1 MTRARDT
8 PERGSR
14 RSDERPRREA
24 PRPEPGNVLALQ
36 RGAGNHAVA
45 SLLAGRQLVQRSIPP
60 GAKAG
65 QMVKHTAS
73 GKRYT
78 ITKAEV
84 VKELGDWGY
93 TVEDDAHRF
102 LIPASTRDYELVEP
116 KEQLLA
122 IGEDPNA
129 DFAQAVMAADAE
141 KLNALVTN
149 AQFLGTMRT
158 KLTAERFGLLAAA
171 ILLISRHA
179 PAARAEALRVLAIMY
194 GDKGTAFRMLTKPFR
209 TVIVPR
215 NKQMTELDE
224 FKSLLTNDSGRGP
237 GRTFDGRWWA
247 HTRGV
252 GDVVADG
259 KHYAAITE
267 ENLLGGAPDATVF
280 AAPRGPAG
288 TPGTAG
294 DVAGGYTPGYST
306 TTHEMAHAIHRH
318 GLRADQKA
326 VITSAYRKKRA
337 ASATAATIGTV
348 QWSDGPRVNP
358 TAPAIWSLFGLD
370 NAAYLA
376 ALASMR
382 DDARRPYENYS
393 SQSEEEYFA
402 QAANAYVGTNTGSDT
417 TTGQPRNNGKAWV
430 QANEPDLLAL
440 LDELFKGK
448 LINELEADGKL
459 KAGGTC
465 TNPPLPPPPAP
476 APPPRAPAA
485 AGAGGP

>member
-1 MTRARDT
+1 MGRARET
-8 PERGSR
+8 QR
-14 RSDERPRREA
+14 RDFRRPDEARRRDA
-24 PRPEPGNVLALQ
+24 PAPEPAGVLALQ
-36 RGAGNHAVA
+36 RGAGNRAVA
-45 SLLAGRQLVQRSIPP
+45 SLLQRAIPA
-60 GAKAG
+60 GAKVG
-65 QMVKHTAS
+65 QMVKHKVG

-78 ITKAEV
+78 ITKAELDTDV
-84 VKELGDWGY
+84 GEWGY

-102 LIPASTRDYELVEP
+102 LIFASTRDYELVEP

-122 IGEDPNA
+122 IGADPDV
-129 DFAQAVMAADAE
+129 DFAQAVMAADSE

-149 AQFLGTMRT
+149 AAFLGTMRT
-158 KLTAERFGLLAAA
+158 KLTADRFGLLAAA

-179 PAARAEALRVLAIMY
+179 PAARTEALRVLAVMY
-194 GDKGTAFRMLTKPFR
+194 ADKGTAFRMLAKPFR

-224 FKSLLTNDSGRGP
+224 FKSLLTNDSGKGP

-294 DVAGGYTPGYST
+294 DVAGGYAPGYST
-306 TTHEMAHAIHRH
+306 TTHEMAHAIHRY
-318 GLRADQKA
+318 GLRADQKT

-358 TAPAIWSLFGLD
+358 TAPAIWLLFSD

-376 ALASMR
+376 WLAGLR
-382 DDARRPYENYS
+382 DDARRPYENYA

-402 QAANAYVGTNTGSDT
+402 QAANAYVGTNTGTDT

-430 QANEPDLLAL
+430 QANEPDLFPL

-465 TNPPLPPPPAP
+465 TNPPLPPPAP